1 MEQVKQRKR
10 EYTYTMMTVI
20 TTFLVVAGHIG
31 FSETPNHTISY
42 NPANGAQHVLNIII
56 GIIYSFHMPLFFFVS
71 GAVFGYVYNQKPYTF
86 GGLLW
91 KKTKRLAG
99 PFYATRFFYILPL
112 KLVLGIY
119 TLANLP
125 FLIKRLALLGDLDHL
140 WFLVILFYIF
150 ITAFFLRKYLFRFK
164 IPVTILLLAGLAFY
178 NRVPLP
184 YLLNITFAYIIYFYM
199 GLIFNEYN
207 EKISVK
213 GALVISSI
221 ALAAYIGLYYKSEL
235 FFGHT
240 NAILQKGL
248 SLSFDLLQAI
258 LGIGVI
264 YGVSKALCTAGV
276 QNTKGFKGLYKHGF
290 NIYLFHST
298 LNYVVLVCFE
308 QWGWFGWVNLSD
320 LNAALYILF
329 RLAFTYLVP
338 ILISMAVFGV
348 KKIFIPF
355 TLKDSRK
362 LKSE

>member
-1 MEQVKQRKR
+1 MEQIKQKKR
-10 EYTYTMMTVI
+10 EYTYAVMTVI

-42 NPANGAQHVLNIII
+42 NAANGAQYVLNIII

-71 GAVFGYVYNQKPYTF
+71 GAVFGYVYNQKSYTF

-91 KKTKRLAG
+91 KKTKRLAV
-99 PFYATRFFYILPL
+99 PFYTTRFFYILPL
-112 KLVLGIY
+112 KLLLGIY
-119 TLANLP
+119 ALSNLP
-125 FLIKRLALLGDLDHL
+125 FLVKRLILLGDLDHL

-150 ITAFFLRKYLFRFK
+150 IIAFFLRKYLFRFK

-178 NRVPLP
+178 NRVQLP
-184 YLLNITFAYIIYFYM
+184 FLLNITFAYIIYFYL
-199 GLIFNEYN
+199 GLIFNEYQ
-207 EKISVK
+207 EKITTK
-213 GALVISSI
+213 GALTMAAVGV
-221 ALAAYIGLYYKSEL
+221 AAYIVLYYRSEF

-248 SLSFDLLQAI
+248 SLSFDLLQAV

-264 YGVSKALCTAGV
+264 YGVSKALCAAGV
-276 QNTKGFKGLYKHGF
+276 QNTKVFKGLYKHGF

-308 QWGWFGWVNLSD
+308 AWGWFGWFNLSD
-320 LNAALYILF
+320 ANAGLYILF

-338 ILISMAVFGV
+338 ILVSMMVFGV
-348 KKIFIPF
+348 KGRFNKN
-355 TLKDSRK
+355 TGAKK
-362 LKSE
+362 